1 MIRNLKLIL
10 TVTIFALSLAYSA
23 WPQVGF
29 SNLNEAWGPRYQPA
43 PQVPSL
49 TKHPFPH
56 GAGPADRIRHWN
68 EVAINAS
75 GLDHTPV
82 VAGENRV
89 FGEQFG
95 PTRASRAMAIVHI
108 AIFDAVN
115 AINGRFQS
123 YTGLRKVR
131 ADTSMECAI
140 AQAACETL
148 DALFPSQKTIF
159 DQELANE
166 LSQTLNNHP

>member
-29 SNLNEAWGPRYQPA
+29 SNLNGAWGLRYQPA

-115 AINGRFQS
+115 AIAGGYQS
-123 YTGLRKVR
+123 YTGISPAPNVI
-131 ADTSMECAI
+131 SMNDAI
-140 AQAACETL
+140 AHAAHDTL
-148 DALFPSQKTIF
+148 IAILPTMNARFAYPRAVV
-159 DQELANE
+159 L
-166 LSQTLNNHP
+166 

>member
-1 MIRNLKLIL
+1 VKKNPRRSA
-10 TVTIFALSLAYSA
+10 IFAITLFGFAIIGFA
-23 WPQVGF
+23 ETQTAVGNF
-29 SNLNEAWGPRYQPA
+29 NSVWGSRYW
-43 PQVPSL
+43 PSL
-49 TKHPFPH
+49 RIYTPLAHPILH
-56 GAGPADRIRHWN
+56 GVGPANRIRHWN

-115 AINGRFQS
+115 AIDGRFQS
-123 YTGLRKVR
+123 YTGL
-131 ADTSMECAI
+131 
-140 AQAACETL
+140 
-148 DALFPSQKTIF
+148 
-159 DQELANE
+159 
-166 LSQTLNNHP
+166 